1 MNLLLLKLDYA
12 SYTLT
17 PKYTYTL
24 MRNKSHS
31 SPHGISVA
39 GVLVAIGIV
48 FGDIGT
54 SPLYVMKAIMGINPE
69 YDANYV
75 LGAISCVIWTL
86 TIQTTVKYVMIAL
99 RADNKGEGGILALY
113 SLLRR
118 HSRKWLYIIGALG
131 AAALIADGMLTPAI
145 TVSSAVEG
153 IRIIAPHIPVF
164 PIIVVIILLIFF
176 MQQMGT
182 HRIGRLFGPIMLLWF
197 LSLGLLGVFSLVE
210 CPTVLYAFN
219 PWYAVK
225 LLVSSPEWFLIIGAV
240 FLCVTGAEALYSDL
254 GHCGCKNITYGWI
267 FVKTMLILTY
277 LGQGA
282 YLLSSHRDVSV
293 NPFYAIVPDGCIGAM
308 IVLSTIASIIA
319 SQALLSGAFT
329 IFSQAVS
336 LNFWPS
342 LKIKYPTIERGQ
354 LYIPSV
360 NWCLMGGCLV
370 TISLFRDSSHIEA
383 AYGLS
388 ITVAMLMTTVLLAFW
403 LHLKGIGKAWCLAIT
418 GFFTLLEGLF
428 FVANLTKFTH
438 GGWYSL
444 FVAVAVAVVMFIWY
458 RSCVLRSSYIEYYPL
473 KEKVPLI
480 NDMIHD
486 KEIPLFASNIV
497 YLSRSSDNEMIESK
511 LLYSIVNKQPKRA
524 DHYWLLHIEYSDAPY
539 TLEYE
544 VKTVLPQRIFA
555 VTFHIGY
562 RVNPQIN
569 VFLRQVVEDL
579 VETEQIDL
587 TSSYPSLKAHH
598 IPGDFRFV
606 ILRKI
611 FSASSSCGGWERFLL
626 KAHDRMRWM
635 SLSEQE
641 TYGLDTSTV
650 TIETVPLILS
660 TTPQQHIKSKNIQ
673 NA

>member
-1 MNLLLLKLDYA
+1 MSKI
-12 SYTLT
+12 
-17 PKYTYTL
+17 
-24 MRNKSHS
+24 KSDKAGKS
-31 SPHGISVA
+31 SQVLSAAGI
-39 GVLVAIGIV
+39 LVAIGIV

-54 SPLYVMKAIMGINPE
+54 SPLYVMKAIIGINPGYE
-69 YDANYV
+69 PDYV
-75 LGAISCVIWTL
+75 LGAISCVIWIL

-118 HSRKWLYIIGALG
+118 HSRRWLYIIGALG

-145 TVSSAVEG
+145 TVSSAIEG
-153 IRIIAPHIPVF
+153 IKIIAPDIPAL
-164 PIIVVIILLIFF
+164 PIVVVIILLIFI
-176 MQQMGT
+176 MQQMGS
-182 HRIGRLFGPIMLLWF
+182 HKIGRLFGPVMLLWF
-197 LSLGLLGVFSLVE
+197 LTLGTLGTVALLK
-210 CPTVLYAFN
+210 CPEVLRAVN

-225 LLVSSPEWFLIIGAV
+225 LLISSPQWFLIIGAV

-254 GHCGCKNITYGWI
+254 GHCGRRNITSGWI
-267 FVKTMLILTY
+267 FVKTMLILNY

-282 YLLSSHRDVSV
+282 YLLSAHRDITV
-293 NPFYAIVPDGCIGAM
+293 NPFYAIVPDGYVGAM
-308 IVLSTIASIIA
+308 IVLATIAAIIA

-336 LNFWPS
+336 LNFWPA

-360 NWCLMGGCLV
+360 NWCLMAGCFA
-370 TISLFRDSSHIEA
+370 TIFIFRDSSHIEA

-388 ITVAMLMTTVLLAFW
+388 ITIAMLMTTVLLAFW
-403 LHLKGIGKAWCLAIT
+403 LHMKELGKVWCLAIT

-444 FVAVAVAVVMFIWY
+444 LVAVVVAAVMYIWY
-458 RSCVLRSSYIEYYPL
+458 RSCVLRSSYIAYYPMAD
-473 KEKVPLI
+473 KTPLI
-480 NDMIHD
+480 RDIIHD

-497 YLSRSSDNEMIESK
+497 YLSRLSDSNMIESK

-524 DHYWLLHIEYSDAPY
+524 DHYWLLHIEYSDAPD
-539 TLEYE
+539 TLEYD
-544 VKTVLPQRIFA
+544 VNVVLPGRIFA
-555 VTFHIGY
+555 VTFYIGY

-579 VETEQIDL
+579 VKSEQLDL
-587 TSSYPSLKAHH
+587 TSSYQSLRAHH

-606 ILRKI
+606 IIRRI
-611 FSASSSCGGWERFLL
+611 FSASSNCRASERFLL
-626 KAHDRMRWM
+626 RAHDRLRWI
-635 SLSEQE
+635 SLSEQN
-641 TYGLDTSTV
+641 TFGLDTSTV

-660 TTPQQHIKSKNIQ
+660 TAPKQRIIRR
-673 NA
+673 NADVANNPDP

>member
-1 MNLLLLKLDYA
+1 MTDKLH
-12 SYTLT
+12 
-17 PKYTYTL
+17 
-24 MRNKSHS
+24 KSSHVLS
-31 SPHGISVA
+31 AAGI
-39 GVLVAIGIV
+39 LVAIGIV

-54 SPLYVMKAIMGINPE
+54 SPLYVMKAIMGINPN
-69 YDANYV
+69 YNADYV

-153 IRIIAPHIPVF
+153 IRIIVPHIPVL
-164 PIIVVIILLIFF
+164 PIVVVIILLIFIV
-176 MQQMGT
+176 QQMGT
-182 HRIGRLFGPIMLLWF
+182 HKIGRLFGPIMLLWF
-197 LSLGLLGVFSLVE
+197 LTLGSLGVISLVE
-210 CPTVLYAFN
+210 CPMVLYAFN

-225 LLVSSPEWFLIIGAV
+225 LLVGSPEWFLIIGAV

-254 GHCGCKNITYGWI
+254 GHCGRKNITGGWI
-267 FVKTMLILTY
+267 FVKTMLILNY

-282 YLLSSHRDVSV
+282 YLLSEHRDTSV
-293 NPFYAIVPDGCIGAM
+293 NPFYAIVPDGFVGAM
-308 IVLSTIASIIA
+308 IVLSTIAAIIA

-336 LNFWPS
+336 LNFWPA

-360 NWCLMGGCLV
+360 NWCLMGGCLA
-370 TISLFRDSSHIEA
+370 TIFIFRDSSHIEA

-388 ITVAMLMTTVLLAFW
+388 ITIAMLMTTVLLAFW
-403 LHLKGIGKAWCLAIT
+403 LRLKGIGKVWCLAIT

-428 FVANLTKFTH
+428 FIANLTKFAH

-444 FVAVAVAVVMFIWY
+444 FVAITVAIIMFIWY

-473 KEKVPLI
+473 KEKVALI
-480 NDMIHD
+480 RDIMHDM
-486 KEIPLFASNIV
+486 EIPLFASNIV
-497 YLSRSSDNEMIESK
+497 YLSRSSDSEMIESK

-524 DHYWLLHIEYSDAPY
+524 DHYWLLHIEYSDAPD

-544 VKTVLPQRIFA
+544 VRTVLPQRIFA
-555 VTFHIGY
+555 VTFHVGY

-579 VETEQIDL
+579 VKAGQLDL
-587 TSSYPSLKAHH
+587 TSSYQSLKAHH
-598 IPGDFRFV
+598 VPGDFRFV
-606 ILRKI
+606 ILRRI
-611 FSASSSCGGWERFLL
+611 FSASSNCRPSERFLL
-626 KAHDRMRWM
+626 EAHDRLRWM
-635 SLSEQE
+635 SLSERD
-641 TYGLDTSTV
+641 TYGLDASTV

-660 TTPQQHIKSKNIQ
+660 TAPRMRIMKRM
-673 NA
+673 

>member
-1 MNLLLLKLDYA
+1 MTGK
-12 SYTLT
+12 TH
-17 PKYTYTL
+17 K
-24 MRNKSHS
+24 
-31 SPHGISVA
+31 SPHILSAAGI
-39 GVLVAIGIV
+39 LVSIGIV

-54 SPLYVMKAIMGINPE
+54 SPLYVMKAVMGINPG
-69 YDANYV
+69 YNADYV

-86 TIQTTVKYVMIAL
+86 TIQTTVKYVIIAL

-113 SLLRR
+113 ALLRR
-118 HSRKWLYIIGALG
+118 HSRKWLYIIGTIG

-153 IRIIAPHIPVF
+153 IRIIAPHIPVL
-164 PIIVVIILLIFF
+164 PIVVIIILLIFA
-176 MQQMGT
+176 MQQLGT
-182 HRIGRLFGPIMLLWF
+182 HKIGRFFGPAMLLWF
-197 LSLGLLGVFSLVE
+197 LTLGTLGFLSTVN
-210 CPTVLYAFN
+210 CPKVLYAFN

-225 LLVSSPEWFLIIGAV
+225 LLVSSPMWFLIIGAV

-254 GHCGCKNITYGWI
+254 GHCGRRNITYGWI
-267 FVKTMLILTY
+267 FVKAMLILNY

-282 YLLSSHRDVSV
+282 HLLSAHRDTSL
-293 NPFYAIVPDGCIGAM
+293 NPFYAIVPNGYVGAM
-308 IVLSTIASIIA
+308 IVLSTIAAIIA

-336 LNFWPS
+336 LNFWPT
-342 LKIKYPTIERGQ
+342 LRIKYPTIERGQ

-360 NWCLMGGCLV
+360 NWCLMAGCLATV
-370 TISLFRDSSHIEA
+370 FIFRDSSHIEA

-388 ITVAMLMTTVLLAFW
+388 ITIAMLMTTVLLAFW
-403 LHLKGIGKAWCLAIT
+403 LHMKGAGKIWCLAIT

-428 FVANLTKFTH
+428 FVANLTKFAH

-444 FVAVAVAVVMFIWY
+444 VVAAAVAVVMLIWY

-473 KEKVPLI
+473 KVKLPLLKDI
-480 NDMIHD
+480 IGD

-497 YLSRSSDNEMIESK
+497 YLSRSSDSDMIESK

-524 DHYWLLHIEYSDAPY
+524 DHYWLLHIKNSDAPD

-544 VKTVLPQRIFA
+544 VKTILPERIFA

-579 VETEQIDL
+579 VKAAQLDL
-587 TSSYPSLKAHH
+587 TSSYHSLRAHH

-606 ILRKI
+606 ILRRI
-611 FSASSSCGGWERFLL
+611 FSASSNCSASERFLL
-626 KAHDRMRWM
+626 KAHDRLRWM
-635 SLSEQE
+635 SLSERDA
-641 TYGLDTSTV
+641 YGLDTSTV
-650 TIETVPLILS
+650 TLETVPLILS
-660 TTPQQHIKSKNIQ
+660 ASRPVRITCMQI
-673 NA
+673 

>member
-1 MNLLLLKLDYA
+1 ML
-12 SYTLT
+12 
-17 PKYTYTL
+17 
-24 MRNKSHS
+24 S
-31 SPHGISVA
+31 SAGI
-39 GVLVAIGIV
+39 LVAIGIV

-54 SPLYVMKAIMGINPE
+54 SPLYVMKAIMGINPN
-69 YDANYV
+69 YNADYV

-153 IRIIAPHIPVF
+153 VRIIVPHIPVL
-164 PIIVVIILLIFF
+164 PIVVVIILLIFI

-182 HRIGRLFGPIMLLWF
+182 HKIGRLFGPIMLLWF
-197 LSLGLLGVFSLVE
+197 LTLGSLGVISLVE
-210 CPTVLYAFN
+210 CPQVLYAFN

-225 LLVSSPEWFLIIGAV
+225 LLVGSPEWFLIIGAV

-254 GHCGCKNITYGWI
+254 GHCGRKNITGGWI
-267 FVKTMLILTY
+267 FVKTMLILNY

-282 YLLSSHRDVSV
+282 YLLSEHRDTSM
-293 NPFYAIVPDGCIGAM
+293 NPFYAIVPDAFVGVM
-308 IVLSTIASIIA
+308 IVLSTIAAIIA

-336 LNFWPS
+336 LNFWPA

-360 NWCLMGGCLV
+360 NWCLMGGCLA
-370 TISLFRDSSHIEA
+370 TIFIFRDSSHIEA

-388 ITVAMLMTTVLLAFW
+388 ITIAMLMTTVLLAFW
-403 LHLKGIGKAWCLAIT
+403 LRLKGLGKVWCMAIT

-428 FVANLTKFTH
+428 FMANLTKFAH

-444 FVAVAVAVVMFIWY
+444 FVAITVAIVMFIWY

-473 KEKVPLI
+473 KEKVALI
-480 NDMIHD
+480 RDIMHD
-486 KEIPLFASNIV
+486 REIPLFASNIV
-497 YLSRSSDNEMIESK
+497 YLSRSSDSEMIESK

-524 DHYWLLHIEYSDAPY
+524 DHYWLLHIEYSDAPD

-544 VKTVLPQRIFA
+544 VRTVLPQRIFA
-555 VTFHIGY
+555 VTFHVGY

-579 VETEQIDL
+579 VKAGQLDL
-587 TSSYPSLKAHH
+587 TSSYKSLKAHH
-598 IPGDFRFV
+598 VPGDFRFV
-606 ILRKI
+606 ILRRI
-611 FSASSSCGGWERFLL
+611 FSASSNCRPSERFLL
-626 KAHDRMRWM
+626 EAHDRLRWM
-635 SLSEQE
+635 SLSERDA
-641 TYGLDTSTV
+641 YGLDTSTV

-660 TTPQQHIKSKNIQ
+660 TAPRMRIMKRM
-673 NA
+673 